1 MIIKSI
7 NIRKASYY
15 SYGKPKNDEPF
26 LAQIEVE
33 SPFGEI
39 KLNIDA
45 ERTKAIVALIADMI
59 AEAGQQT
66 AAAMTAEVI
75 NGTALLDKGE

>member
-7 NIRKASYY
+7 SIRKPSYFTY
-15 SYGKPKNDEPF
+15 SKPKGDEPY

-33 SPFGEI
+33 SPHGEI

-45 ERTKAIVALIADMI
+45 DRTKQIVALIADMI
-59 AEAGQQT
+59 AEAGRQT
-66 AAAMTAEVI
+66 AEAMTAEVI
-75 NGTALLDKGE
+75 NGTALLTAEA

>member
-7 NIRKASYY
+7 HIRKPGYY
-15 SYGKPKNDEPF
+15 SYSEPKADEPF

-33 SPFGEI
+33 SPHGEI

-45 ERTKAIVALIADMI
+45 DRTKAIVALIADMI
-59 AEAGQQT
+59 AEAGRQT
-66 AAAMTAEVI
+66 AQAMTAEVI
-75 NGTALLDKGE
+75 DGTALIGAN

>member
-7 NIRKASYY
+7 SIRKAGYY
-15 SYGKPKNDEPF
+15 SYGKPKGDEPF

-33 SPFGEI
+33 SPFGEV

-45 ERTKAIVALIADMI
+45 ERTKAIVSLIADMI
-59 AEAGQQT
+59 AEAGRQT
-66 AAAMTAEVI
+66 ADAMTAEVI
-75 NGTALLDKGE
+75 SGDRLIGAAS